1 MTNIEAFIL
10 GVLALTIDDSLVAAL
25 VPVAFVMLVSL
36 MVWIIRELGRLS
48 SAVSRLAEAVE
59 NQGDDI
65 TGIHT
70 QLTGQQKSLVN
81 HSSKL
86 AWIEGRLMH
95 LLGGYSHEPGSE
107 LS

>member
-1 MTNIEAFIL
+1 MTQIEAFIL
-10 GVLALTIDDSLVAAL
+10 SILAITIDDSLVAAL

-48 SAVSRLAEAVE
+48 QAVSRLAEAVE
-59 NQGDDI
+59 NQKDDI
-65 TGIHT
+65 AAI
-70 QLTGQQKSLVN
+70 QVMQTGQQKSLVS

-95 LLGGYSHEPGSE
+95 LLGGYRQEPGSE
-107 LS
+107 MS